1 MTLLKILLATLERAL
16 TWCASSKAQQLVEDH
31 FREKGYDED
40 SIYIARQ
47 TAALLAGALIAALIE
62 QILQLITTYVTH

>member
-1 MTLLKILLATLERAL
+1 M
-16 TWCASSKAQQLVEDH
+16 EDH

-62 QILQLITTYVTH
+62 QILQLIATYVTH

>member
-47 TAALLAGALIAALIE
+47 TAALLAGA
-62 QILQLITTYVTH
+62 